1 MQSFTF
7 DGKKISI
14 FPGADPDSPVIYL
27 HTFGEEGA
35 EVFQILH
42 EMNCPDV
49 SLVAITG
56 LVWNHEMAPWDCPAV
71 FAKGDAFTGGAETY
85 LHVLTD
91 CILPETEHRLGGRPV
106 WRGIAGYSLAGLF
119 APYTLCRTDQFS
131 RAASMSG
138 SLWFPG
144 FPEYLESHPLVSHPD
159 CLYLSLGNKEHKT
172 KNPLMRTV
180 QSNTEQIVSYL
191 RTLDIPVTFE
201 VNEGGHFDQPA
212 QRTAKGICWIA
223 EQ

>member
-7 DGKKISI
+7 DGKQISI

-71 FAKGDAFTGGAETY
+71 FAKGDAFTGGAENLSTCSY
-85 LHVLTD
+85 GLYSALKQSTALAADRSGGVSPGILLQGCLPFTLSAEQISSPELPACPVLSGFQD
-91 CILPETEHRLGGRPV
+91 
-106 WRGIAGYSLAGLF
+106 
-119 APYTLCRTDQFS
+119 S
-131 RAASMSG
+131 RNIWNPI
-138 SLWFPG
+138 LWF
-144 FPEYLESHPLVSHPD
+144 L
-159 CLYLSLGNKEHKT
+159 
-172 KNPLMRTV
+172 
-180 QSNTEQIVSYL
+180 I
-191 RTLDIPVTFE
+191 
-201 VNEGGHFDQPA
+201 
-212 QRTAKGICWIA
+212 RTAFIFLLEIRSIKQKIHS
-223 EQ
+223 